1 MNPTFRVES
10 MIKNWNK
17 TTVVIIGGLFLSA
30 ALWQRSDSSPFGSK
44 PTSERPD
51 SSGLRQVVT
60 AGSSV
65 EVPPEAIDDPPV
77 MRDVPTLD
85 GTSDMSSRTDPN
97 YGWTTNPYRT
107 FSGELRPE
115 NREATP
121 TQLTQRSSTSES
133 KFESLLA
140 PEPSAATDARRGRPL
155 ARPIDGAGG
164 NTVLNELVSQKLP
177 GVPVTHVIPPPTEQ
191 VLTKLARGES
201 LARRGATAT
210 ARREFH
216 EVLSIIAQHNDSV
229 RQNTS
234 ASAGLQQAFLALDEA
249 EDFFATPSSGSIDV
263 PAKVLRHSSQ
273 VLSPREAEGLTA
285 IAAAQMYYGYAR
297 KMFREC
303 FLHDPIASRALYCL
317 GKLHAVA
324 AADQTLA
331 APTYARV
338 MLLHYA
344 ALDCD
349 STNYPAANELGV
361 MLAKG
366 GRLAEA
372 RDALQLSVNIQPTLA
387 GLQNLAR
394 VQEKMGDTHGAQIT
408 SARAQALEDGTEP
421 GVLSDKFKLVDLR
434 TFNEIPDHSG
444 DLTRGPSSGTNIPVS
459 TGSTSDTPTKKG
471 KRWFMWR

>member
-1 MNPTFRVES
+1 MYPSFRVES
-10 MIKNWNK
+10 MIKYWDK
-17 TTVVIIGGLFLSA
+17 STVVIIGGLILCA
-30 ALWQRSDSSPFGSK
+30 ALWHRFDSSPFISK
-44 PTSERPD
+44 PARESLDPAGPSR
-51 SSGLRQVVT
+51 VVT
-60 AGSSV
+60 IGSPVEGPPKAVADSPLLQDVLTLGSV
-65 EVPPEAIDDPPV
+65 SQTPSRPEPKN
-77 MRDVPTLD
+77 
-85 GTSDMSSRTDPN
+85 S
-97 YGWTTNPYRT
+97 WTTNPYRKP
-107 FSGELRPE
+107 SGEELPEDRRPT
-115 NREATP
+115 ND
-121 TQLTQRSSTSES
+121 QLACRSSTSES
-133 KFESLLA
+133 RFESLFS
-140 PEPSAATDARRGRPL
+140 PEPSPATGSQRGRPL
-155 ARPIDGAGG
+155 ARPVDAADGNPA
-164 NTVLNELVSQKLP
+164 LNELVSQKLP

-273 VLSPREAEGLTA
+273 VLTPREAEGLTA

-297 KMFREC
+297 KMFRES

-324 AADQTLA
+324 TADQTLA
-331 APTYARV
+331 APNYARV

-349 STNYPAANELGV
+349 SRNYPAANELGV

-372 RDALQLSVNIQPTLA
+372 RDALQLSVNMQPTLA

-408 SARAQALEDGTEP
+408 SARAHALEDGTEP
-421 GVLSDKFKLVDLR
+421 GLLSDKFQLVDLR

-444 DLTRGPSSGTNIPVS
+444 DFTRGPSTGTNMPVS
-459 TGSTSDTPTKKG
+459 TGSTNDPPTKKG